1 MHHPHGPNYQPKPL
15 SVWWDTAPTSA
26 PAQRKARHY
35 VTGSNAHPAKML
47 PALAAHAITTYTNPS
62 DLVLDPMCGIG
73 TTLVEAQHLGRQA
86 IGIEY
91 EPRWAHLAALNA
103 ASAQRHGATASGE
116 VICGDAQQ
124 MRRLLPAE
132 HHGRVA
138 MVLTSPPYGPSAH
151 GRVRASRESGK
162 PGVTKWNYSYSEDP
176 SNLAHS
182 STDQLLAAFTRILR
196 ECCGVLRPG
205 GTVVV
210 IVRPW
215 REHGELIDLPAAVLH
230 AGKRAGLAPIEH
242 NIALLAGL
250 RDGQLV
256 LRPSFFQMK
265 NTRDARRRGIPLH
278 LIAHEDVLVFCK
290 PHGLRGTC
298 QRTPRPALR
307 PRHAGEV
314 SRSRADCSPDGA
326 GRAPRQCPD
335 TARVCHCP
343 ARGACPGGRCG

>member
-1 MHHPHGPNYQPKPL
+1 MHHPHGPHYQPKPL

-35 VTGSNAHPAKML
+35 VPGSNAHPAKML
-47 PALAAHAITTYTNPS
+47 PALAAHAIATYTNPG

-103 ASAQRHGATASGE
+103 ASAQRQGATASGE
-116 VICGDAQQ
+116 VICGDALQ
-124 MRRLLPAE
+124 MSRLIPSE

-176 SNLAHS
+176 TNLAHS
-182 STDQLLAAFTRILR
+182 STDQLLAAFTRILH
-196 ECCGVLRPG
+196 ECCGILRPG

-230 AGKRAGLAPIEH
+230 AGKKAGLNPAEH

-250 RDGQLV
+250 RDGQLI

-265 NTRDARRRGIPLH
+265 NTRDARRRGVPLH
-278 LIAHEDVLVFCK
+278 LIAHEDVLVFRK
-290 PHGLRGTC
+290 PKPPDAAALPEAPQPLRR
-298 QRTPRPALR
+298 QRCYGRRQPSP
-307 PRHAGEV
+307 H
-314 SRSRADCSPDGA
+314 RAMRNGYAS
-326 GRAPRQCPD
+326 GRRLT
-335 TARVCHCP
+335 TARAFHRSAHKGWV
-343 ARGACPGGRCG
+343 R